1 VEYFNA
7 GELHEAFVEWQI
19 LKRGDHVL
27 SCAQDGTARGQTL
40 EELVTAR
47 PWGPAPWP
55 SER

>member
-40 EELVTAR
+40 EELVTA
-47 PWGPAPWP
+47 
-55 SER
+55 